1 MIQGVEHSL
10 QDDGSQ
16 KNTME
21 EQEEQEELAGQEQQD
36 AQIGEEGKAGEEAST
51 GSRVIYIRALMRG
64 LDSALLPFALL
75 KHDPF
80 VAVRDYL
87 VGHQQREYE
96 AGLAEENRGIAALA
110 HMRNA
115 WNSVFRELR
124 SDQIFFLCA
133 WSSLPDASMNVVR
146 ASGLSFVIAT
156 PGVQRWLVTRPV
168 WRRNELV
175 AWCESIDTLALPRNV
190 LPEIVLSEQNML
202 RLKPSLFFREQRE
215 ESEGHPDRL

>member
-1 MIQGVEHSL
+1 MIQDVEHSL
-10 QDDGSQ
+10 RDDGSQ
-16 KNTME
+16 KNMME
-21 EQEEQEELAGQEQQD
+21 EQTKQEEPEDLTQPVTQTEQAEYIEEKEAYAAGP
-36 AQIGEEGKAGEEAST
+36 
-51 GSRVIYIRALMRG
+51 RVVYIRALMRG

-87 VGHQQREYE
+87 VGHEQLKYE
-96 AGLAEENRGIAALA
+96 GDLAEERRGIAALA

-115 WNSVFRELR
+115 WNNMFRELR

-133 WSSLPDASMNVVR
+133 WSSLPGASLNVVR

-156 PGVQRWLVTRPV
+156 PDVQRWLITRPV

-175 AWCESIDTLALPRNV
+175 AWCESIDTSTLSRNV
-190 LPEIVLSEQNML
+190 LPEIVLTEQNML
-202 RLKPSLFFREQRE
+202 RLEPALFFRQQQE
-215 ESEGHPDRL
+215 ESEAS